1 MGPFKQLKKMFE
13 STRLLATIIMLGEV
27 TEAQTSCLSLAR
39 RCPSMGEDT
48 PGASECRVL
57 IAFGACCTA
66 GRGVG
71 AWLHALVTATPAEA
85 AMCASSSFCEDALT
99 ALSSPGVLRAH
110 AVCCSVVAQEGAGP
124 ALLHPAVPVHDLV
137 QPIVHP
143 VCKGRRHEVLLL
155 PPGLRTDRDPPVEWP
170 LVWCFLSRR
179 PPSRRAVSTG
189 TAAE

>member
-1 MGPFKQLKKMFE
+1 MDTGPG
-13 STRLLATIIMLGEV
+13 RLLPELQHQAEV
-27 TEAQTSCLSLAR
+27 VCHLLRERHLLLH
-39 RCPSMGEDT
+39 
-48 PGASECRVL
+48 PGH
-57 IAFGACCTA
+57 GAAVAA
-66 GRGVG
+66 GRHQALRRLLHVWEHRRAGQHVLPDG
-71 AWLHALVTATPAEA
+71 ALQAAEEDVREHAA
-85 AMCASSSFCEDALT
+85 AGHHHHA
-99 ALSSPGVLRAH
+99 GVLRAH